1 MPALTA
7 AATSRRCLTVAVFAV
22 LSLFVALVAASSLRP
37 EYAAASLPEPAAW
50 THRTDDAAAQ
60 ASPEWLP
67 TAAALSVG
75 NSAHGRAPGLLP
87 THQKPFLSMWMT
99 RELPDSDASSSYS
112 DPDWLALPVSF
123 ASSES
128 PPGVAFSAAPSSA
141 DVRANRDTLTQLCIS
156 RC

>member
-7 AATSRRCLTVAVFAV
+7 AATRRRCLTVAVFAA

-50 THRTDDAAAQ
+50 THRTDAPAQ

-67 TAAALSVG
+67 TAAAISVG
-75 NSAHGRAPGLLP
+75 HSAHGRAPGLLP

-141 DVRANRDTLTQLCIS
+141 TVRANRDTLTQLCIS